1 MTPNKRELLLALA
14 ALGAGALL
22 PAAAA
27 QHANGP
33 DLTAATAIAESYRA
47 AFPGED
53 LAALRREL
61 IPSGAD
67 TAALSR
73 MRGAVAA
80 DFRGGRSFIHQGW
93 RLSRTEGRLF
103 ALVVA

>member
-14 ALGAGALL
+14 ALGAGAML
-22 PAAAA
+22 PAAA
-27 QHANGP
+27 QQANGP

-103 ALVVA
+103 ALLVA